1 MADDVIDEVDASRAP
16 LIEHL
21 IELRTRLIYAIL
33 AFAVC
38 TLGCFFFAEYIYDFL
53 TAPLRDR
60 LMARG
65 QDPRLIYTQLY
76 ETFFVHMKIAVFGGF
91 FIAFPI
97 IAAQVWKFVAP
108 GLYRDE
114 RQAFLPFLV
123 ATPVLFTMGGAL
135 VYFFVMPL
143 AIDFFLDFQAPGADG
158 QTRIEFLGKVNEY
171 LSLVMT
177 FILAFGICFQ
187 LPVLLTLLGR
197 VGIVTAEGLAQS
209 RRYAIVGIAVVAA
222 ILTPPDPMSQIGLA
236 IPIYMLYEI
245 SILLIRMAEK
255 KRDAAAGMPEPEPD
269 TADTSPEASFEREM
283 NAIIRAS
290 KPAP

>member
-1 MADDVIDEVDASRAP
+1 MTTDDIDDSRAP

-21 IELRTRLIYAIL
+21 MELRTRLIYALIGL
-33 AFAVC
+33 AVAAI
-38 TLGCFFFAEYIYDFL
+38 GCFFFAEDIYDLL

-60 LMARG
+60 LTARG

-76 ETFFVHMKIAVFGGF
+76 ETFFVHLKIALFGGF
-91 FIAFPI
+91 FLAFPV
-97 IAAQVWKFVAP
+97 IAGQVWKFVAP

-114 RQAFLPFLV
+114 RAAFLPFLI
-123 ATPVLFTMGGAL
+123 ATPVLFMLGAAL
-135 VYFFVMPL
+135 VYFVVMPL

-197 VGIVTAEGLAQS
+197 VGIVSAQGLAES
-209 RRYAIVGIAVVAA
+209 RKYAIVGIAAA
-222 ILTPPDPMSQIGLA
+222 AAVFTPPDPISQIGLGL
-236 IPIYMLYEI
+236 PIYLLYEV
-245 SILLIRMAEK
+245 SIVLVRLAEK
-255 KRDAAAGMPEPEPD
+255 KRDERDAALRAELGIDDPEDDAGD
-269 TADTSPEASFEREM
+269 
-283 NAIIRAS
+283 
-290 KPAP
+290 APGDKS